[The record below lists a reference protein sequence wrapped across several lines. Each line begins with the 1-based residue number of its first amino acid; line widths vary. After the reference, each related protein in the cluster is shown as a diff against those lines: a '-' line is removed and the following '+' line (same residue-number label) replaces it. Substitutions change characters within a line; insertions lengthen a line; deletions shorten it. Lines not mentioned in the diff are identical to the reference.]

1 MPHNSESLRQ
11 AFKYFF
17 PNELPMLKS
26 LVYLCP
32 HSPITV
38 VNIGAGSG
46 TSGLAFL
53 ETRLDLTLHTV
64 DVTNVDSPLG
74 SLYSERQVCQDAGYK
89 LGERWF
95 QHHMDSKQ
103 LAQWW
108 DYGPVDVCFID
119 GDHTYEGCMGDI
131 TGWLPHMRTGGYM
144 AVHDY
149 RKQDIP
155 TGADGLHADG
165 PHPQAFE
172 GLNQAVD
179 EYLKSQYEVFALVE
193 SLIVFQVK

>member
-1 MPHNSESLRQ
+1 MAHNSETLRQ
-11 AFKYFF
+11 AFGYFY
-17 PNELPMLKS
+17 PNELAMLKS

-32 HSPITV
+32 SSPITV
-38 VNIGAGSG
+38 VNIGAGAG

-53 ETRLDLTLHTV
+53 ETRTDLHLHTV
-64 DVTNVDSPLG
+64 DITDKSSPFGCLHA
-74 SLYSERQVCQDAGYK
+74 EREVCQAAGFT
-89 LGERWF
+89 LGDRWH

-119 GDHTYEGCMGDI
+119 GDHSYEGASGDI
-131 TGWLPHMRTGGYM
+131 VGWLPHMRTGGFM

-149 RKQDIP
+149 RKQDVARP
-155 TGADGLHADG
+155 DDGQVR
-165 PHPQAFE
+165 PHPLE
-172 GLNQAVD
+172 WHDVDKAVD
-179 EYLKSQYEVFALVE
+179 EYLKSQYDVFALVE